1 MATNVVKAG
10 REPLHAAPTSS
21 LTMKREEHK
30 QMEDLRLVSHFA
42 VWLTSVTGVAVGAET
57 MPEDLIS
64 GVALC
69 KLLAMIPSSG
79 VTKYHEL
86 PQPSSGKPLD
96 SFKAKENMAQFQ
108 EACKRMKLPVVF
120 GTAECEVGNLGQI
133 ASTLVFLVHTATLN
147 GVGMLE
153 MQKDKELRERMEVVT
168 QATIEMAAQEAKT
181 GEAHGD
187 TGRQLSWWQQ
197 LLVRFGFG
205 DWIDSLNPDSLREYA
220 DRLRAQLEEKTAEAK
235 RNLDS
240 KTSETR
246 DKILEASNSFKEKL
260 PDSVK
265 SRLT

>member
-1 MATNVVKAG
+1 MALNVVKAG
-10 REPLHAAPTSS
+10 REPLHAAPKSS

-42 VWLTSVTGVAVGAET
+42 VWLTAVTGVEIGAET
-57 MPEDLIS
+57 LPEDLIS
-64 GVALC
+64 GVCLC
-69 KLLAMIPSSG
+69 KLLAMVPSSG
-79 VTKYHEL
+79 VTKYHDL

-108 EACKRMKLPVVF
+108 EACKRLKLPVVF

-168 QATIEMAAQEAKT
+168 QATIEMTEHDANSGT
-181 GEAHGD
+181 SSSD
-187 TGRQLSWWQQ
+187 TARQLTWWQQ

-205 DWIDSLNPDSLREYA
+205 DWIDSLDPQKLREYA
-220 DRLRAQLEEKTAEAK
+220 QRLRTQLEEKTAEAK
-235 RNLDS
+235 QQLDS

-260 PDSVK
+260 PDAVK